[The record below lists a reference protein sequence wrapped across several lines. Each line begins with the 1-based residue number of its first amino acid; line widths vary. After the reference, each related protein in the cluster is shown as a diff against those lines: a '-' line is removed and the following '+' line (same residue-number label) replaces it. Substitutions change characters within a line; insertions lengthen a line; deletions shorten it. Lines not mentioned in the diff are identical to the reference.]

1 MPKKQLVHLT
11 VPTPMHLAVKRQ
23 AHRQNKTQSAIIREA
38 ISFWLMQYGDV
49 TDPNVQW
56 GGVRDGK

>member
-23 AHRQNKTQSAIIREA
+23 AHRQNKTQSAVIREA
-38 ISFWLMQYGDV
+38 ISFWLSQYGDV
-49 TDPNVQW
+49 TDPSVQW
-56 GGVRDGK
+56 GGVRK